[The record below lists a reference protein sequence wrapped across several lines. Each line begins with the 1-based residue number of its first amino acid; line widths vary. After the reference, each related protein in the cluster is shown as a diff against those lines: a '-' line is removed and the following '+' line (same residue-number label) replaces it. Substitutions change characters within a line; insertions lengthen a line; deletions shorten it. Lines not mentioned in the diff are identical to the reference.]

1 MALLQGRGFSKR
13 FGGVKALEDVNL
25 TVEAGSIVGLI
36 GPNGAG
42 KTTLFNILAGAF
54 PPSAGEVLFNGEAI
68 TGMPAY
74 RICRK
79 GIARTFQVTRP
90 FGEMS
95 CLENA
100 AVAVV
105 NRRPGCPRS
114 QWKSLPGRGWRGG
127 PRSFEEKAAKKINV
141 VQKKAARD
149 RPELGH
155 GAPAPM
161 LDEVLG
167 GLDTQE
173 IQEAIGFI
181 RRLRD
186 ERNLTVFWIE
196 HVMGA
201 IMQATE
207 KVIVLDQ
214 GQVLMEG
221 APRCGGGRPTG
232 DPRLSG
238 RVRC

>member
-1 MALLQGRGFSKR
+1 VALLEGSGVSKR
-13 FGGVKALEDVNL
+13 FGGVQALEDVNFE
-25 TVEAGSIVGLI
+25 VEAGTIVGLI

-42 KTTLFNILAGAF
+42 KTTLFNIVAGAF
-54 PPSAGEVLFNGEAI
+54 PPSAGSVRFENASI
-68 TGMPAY
+68 TGLSAF
-74 RICRK
+74 RICRQ

-90 FGEMS
+90 FGEMT
-95 CLENA
+95 CLENV

-105 NRRPGCPRS
+105 NRHPGCPR
-114 QWKSLPGRGWRGG
+114 QNWEDLARENLAAVGL
-127 PRSFEEKAAKKINV
+127 EALAATAAKHLNV
-141 VQKKAARD
+141 VQKKRLEIARCLATE
-149 RPELGH
+149 PKLL
-155 GAPAPM
+155 M

-167 GLDTQE
+167 GLNTQE

-186 ERNLTVFWIE
+186 DRGLTVFWIE

-214 GQVLMEG
+214 GRVLMVG
-221 APRCGGGRPTG
+221 APAEVVA
-232 DPRLSG
+232 DPRVIQAYLG
-238 RVRC
+238 D

>member
-1 MALLQGRGFSKR
+1 MALLEGRGLSKR
-13 FGGVKALEDVNL
+13 FGGVQALEDVDL
-25 TVEAGSIVGLI
+25 AVEAGSIVGLI

-54 PPSAGEVLFNGEAI
+54 PPSAGEVYFKKEAI
-68 TGMPAY
+68 TGMTAY

-90 FGEMS
+90 FGEMT
-95 CLENA
+95 CLENV

-105 NRRPGCPRS
+105 NRHPGCPRS
-114 QWKSLPGRGWRGG
+114 QWETMAGECLAAVGLEA
-127 PRSFEEKAAKKINV
+127 FEGTPAKHLNV
-141 VQKKAARD
+141 IQKKRLEIARSLATE
-149 RPELGH
+149 PQLL
-155 GAPAPM
+155 M

-167 GLDTQE
+167 GLNTHE

-214 GQVLMEG
+214 GRVLMEG
-221 APRCGGGRPTG
+221 PPAAVVA
-232 DPRLSG
+232 DE
-238 RVRC
+238 RVIHAYLGE

>member
-1 MALLQGRGFSKR
+1 MALLQGRGLSKR
-13 FGGVKALEDVNL
+13 FGGVQALEDVDL

-74 RICRK
+74 RVCRK

-90 FGEMS
+90 FGEMT
-95 CLENA
+95 CLENV

-105 NRRPGCPRS
+105 NRRQACPRS
-114 QWKSLPGRGWRGG
+114 QWEALARESLAAVGLEA
-127 PRSFEEKAAKKINV
+127 FEETAAKHLNV
-141 VQKKAARD
+141 VQKKRLEIARSLATEP
-149 RPELGH
+149 RLL
-155 GAPAPM
+155 M

-167 GLDTQE
+167 GLNTQE

-186 ERNLTVFWIE
+186 ERDLTVFWIE

-214 GQVLMEG
+214 GRVLMEG
-221 APRCGGGRPTG
+221 PPAAVVA
-232 DPRLSG
+232 DE
-238 RVRC
+238 RVIHAYLGE